1 MDNNLGVEIPFE
13 SAEEFLQRVSDYRD
27 YPYFVFRGQGSSTY
41 DLEPGITR
49 NPEYVAQFHRYNQ
62 WLSPGFDYR
71 NFEYEILRNFIRGC
85 DKTGI
90 LIPNDGDGLRRAF
103 KLVDNSDSI
112 PFCVGFNENEY
123 EENYVPSGWP
133 DFNSYSIMIMAQ
145 HHGVPTRLLDWT
157 GSVLTAMYFASVG
170 GMKRLIRLKDEDL
183 EGEKISIWALNGK
196 YLNENRSL
204 YGYALIKP
212 PTSLSVNI
220 SPQEG
225 FFTTRLNSVD
235 NRDAY
240 ILNKHPKAYE
250 CLDHYILNI
259 KESISMYSICK
270 KNGFTGAMLFPGLD
284 GAAKEANESLLLR
297 SLKHRF
303 NV

>member
-1 MDNNLGVEIPFE
+1 MDNKFTNAIDLFNAI
-13 SAEEFLQRVSDYRD
+13 SRDQRDF
-27 YPYFVFRGQGSSTY
+27 PHFVFRGQGCSKY

-49 NPEYVAQFHRYNQ
+49 NLDYVAQFHRYNN
-62 WLSPGFDYR
+62 WLSPGFNYR
-71 NFEYEILRNFIRGC
+71 NFEYEILRNFIKGC

-90 LIPNDGDGLRRAF
+90 PIPSDGDGLRRVF
-103 KLVDNSDSI
+103 KLVDNSDSV
-112 PFCVGFNENEY
+112 PFCVGFNDDDLEGINAPLE
-123 EENYVPSGWP
+123 WP

-157 GSVLTAMYFASVG
+157 GSILTAMYFASVD
-170 GMKRLIRLKDEDL
+170 GMKRLIKLKDEDV
-183 EGEKISIWALNGK
+183 EGEEISIWGLNAK
-196 YLNENRSL
+196 FLNDNRSL
-204 YGYALIKP
+204 YGFALIKP

-225 FFTTRLNSVD
+225 CFTTRLGSGD
-235 NRDAY
+235 NRVDY
-240 ILNKHPKAYE
+240 ILNKHPE
-250 CLDHYILNI
+250 SNRCLRQYPLNI

-270 KNGFTGAMLFPGLD
+270 KNGYTGAMLFPGLD

-297 SLKHRF
+297 SLKKRF